1 MTIVSWQE
9 LSLDRT
15 HCTKLFG
22 LGLTSATVVTCRVLI
37 ATIAK
42 PDAGFGSTAAIDG
55 TASDY
60 SAARYNSIF
69 QEELVRLSFTSQPSA
84 MSFQTAECY

>member
-1 MTIVSWQE
+1 MTITSLLE
-9 LSLDRT
+9 LSLDHT

-60 SAARYNSIF
+60 SAAKYSSIF
-69 QEELVRLSFTSQPSA
+69 QEGLAR
-84 MSFQTAECY
+84 

>member
-1 MTIVSWQE
+1 MTIVSLQE

-15 HCTKLFG
+15 HCTKLFRR
-22 LGLTSATVVTCRVLI
+22 GLTSAIVVACRVLK
-37 ATIAK
+37 AAIAK

-69 QEELVRLSFTSQPSA
+69 QEGLTRKSFTGQP
-84 MSFQTAECY
+84 